1 MSPTRDSFINA
12 LLSQER
18 YSPERIAHEALK
30 HGFEDFKAALE
41 PNVGDLV
48 KYTLWVPPDWVLK
61 GPEKIVGIKRDPSTR
76 FARSGQGR
84 ITHVKLA
91 DSPCW
96 VPIANLVR

>member
-30 HGFEDFKAALE
+30 HGFDDFKAALE
-41 PNVGDLV
+41 PNVDDLV

-61 GPEKIVGIKRDPSTR
+61 GPEKIVDIKRE
-76 FARSGQGR
+76 GKK